1 MYNAFENFRKTVA
14 DAAGKMKMP
23 ENDYITFL
31 YPERELKVSFPVK
44 MDNGKIR
51 VFEGYRVQHSTLRGP
66 AKGGFRY
73 HPDVDENEVRAL
85 AAWMTF
91 KCAVVGI
98 PYGGGKGG
106 VTVDPKELSK
116 SELER
121 MTRKFTESIMPIVG
135 PYKDI
140 PAPDVNTN
148 GEIMGWFMDEYS
160 RLIGINSPAVV
171 TGKPIQLGGSLGR
184 VEATGRGVMIVTRE
198 LYKKLGKDIK
208 DARIVVQGFGNVG
221 GNAARFLHEL
231 GAKIIG
237 ISDVNGGYYNKDG
250 LDLTNLAKGSK
261 KITNAELLELDC
273 DVLIPAAL
281 ENQINGKNAAK
292 IKAKYIVEGANGPT
306 TVEADSI
313 LESRGIT
320 IVPDILANAGGVACS
335 YFEWVQNLANYYWTE
350 SEVNTKLNEIMC
362 RAFED
367 VYAMHLT
374 QKSSLRAA
382 AYMTA
387 LKKLVDIQKI
397 RGI

>member
-1 MYNAFENFRKTVA
+1 MYNPFENFKKTVT

-23 ENDYITFL
+23 ENDYISFL
-31 YPERELKVSFPVK
+31 YPERELKVSFPMK

-73 HPDVDENEVRAL
+73 HPAVDENEVRAL

-106 VTVDPKELSK
+106 VTVDPTTLSK

-121 MTRKFTESIMPIVG
+121 MTRKFTEAIAPVVG
-135 PYKDI
+135 PHKDI

-160 RLIGINSPAVV
+160 KLVGVNSPAVV
-171 TGKPIQLGGSLGR
+171 TGKPIILGGSLGR

-221 GNAARFLHEL
+221 GNAARLLRDL

-250 LDLTNLAKGSK
+250 LDLSNFEKGT

-281 ENQINGKNAAK
+281 ENQINEKNAAK

-306 TVEADSI
+306 TVEADKI

-350 SEVNTKLNEIMC
+350 SEVNTKLNDVMC
-362 RAFED
+362 RAFEE
-367 VYAMHLT
+367 VYAMHVA
-374 QKSSLRAA
+374 QKTSLRAA

-387 LKKLVDIQKI
+387 LKRLVDTQKA

>member
-1 MYNAFENFRKTVA
+1 MYNPFENFKKTVT
-14 DAAGKMKMP
+14 DAAIKMKML
-23 ENDYITFL
+23 ENDYLSFL
-31 YPERELKVSFPVK
+31 YPERELKVSFPMK
-44 MDNGKIR
+44 MDNGKVR

-73 HPDVDENEVRAL
+73 HPAVDENEVRAL

-106 VTVDPKELSK
+106 VTVDPATLSK
-116 SELER
+116 NELER
-121 MTRKFTESIMPIVG
+121 MTRKFTEAIAPIVG

-160 RLIGINSPAVV
+160 KLAGINSPAVV
-171 TGKPIQLGGSLGR
+171 TGKPIILGGSLGR

-221 GNAARFLHEL
+221 GNAARLLSGL

-250 LDLTNLAKGSK
+250 LDLSNFEKGT

-281 ENQINGKNAAK
+281 ENQINEKNAAK

-306 TVEADSI
+306 TVEADKI

-350 SEVNTKLNEIMC
+350 FEVNTKLNDIMC
-362 RAFED
+362 RAFEE
-367 VYAMHLT
+367 VYAMHLA
-374 QKSSLRAA
+374 QKVSLRAA

-387 LKKLVDIQKI
+387 LKRLVDTQKA
-397 RGI
+397 RGV